1 MRVVLD
7 TNVLVDALADDLS
20 PQARLLQAVQ
30 QGDLT
35 AVVTLAVKREYVNI
49 LRRLTTPEE
58 QTKLGAFLN
67 KTALRQP
74 ARVPDLVIDD
84 PDDKKFVEAAV
95 GGEADLL
102 VTNDRHLLDIGAFR
116 SLAILTPA
124 EAWRRWQAEHVGDEE
139 WQTWARGLGLIVCLA
154 FAIAPAY
161 GMSVEAASQS
171 DLRESE
177 QAIEAL
183 TEQITQ
189 LRNKKDDAEHQA
201 DIIQRQMAAL
211 TQRLAKAK
219 LEMQQTQQLVQSVQ
233 DKKKQTEDSIAAA
246 EVSINAK
253 KSQLRRLIRLLY
265 SKEQSSLIDVLLSAH
280 NLSAFL
286 AEQAAISSLQDH
298 SLLLMQDVQEEAE
311 TLRAHEA
318 DLAEQQEELESSSR
332 ILRAQQDTLD
342 AQKKE
347 QTKFLTATREEQAR
361 FEQKIIEAKA
371 ARAEIEAGL
380 FALKSSGVR
389 LSFSSAQDMAQHASN
404 LTGVRPSLLLAVLK
418 IESGLGANIGSGTF
432 PDDMQPASRPAFLRL
447 AQGLGREPSAMPISR
462 AVSYGWGGAMGPAQI
477 MPATWEGISPQLS
490 ALLKKTVPDPYDLSD
505 AFIATALILSNKGA
519 ATPASEREAVGRYL
533 AGPNWQNFPWYIDR
547 VFAVAEEYAKEGMS

>member
-7 TNVLVDALADDLS
+7 TNVLVDALADDFS

-35 AVVTLAVKREYVNI
+35 AVVTPAVKREYVHI
-49 LRRLTTPEE
+49 LRRLGSPAE
-58 QTKLGAFLN
+58 QTKLGAFLD
-67 KTALRQP
+67 KTTLRQP

-84 PDDKKFVEAAV
+84 SDDKKFVEAAV

-102 VTNDRHLLDIGAFR
+102 VTNDRHLLDIGSLR
-116 SLAILTPA
+116 QLAILTPA
-124 EAWRRWQAEHVGDEE
+124 EAWRRWQDEHVGDEE
-139 WQTWARGLGLIVCLA
+139 WQAWARGLGLIVCVAVVITPATSLA
-154 FAIAPAY
+154 KA
-161 GMSVEAASQS
+161 EAALP
-171 DLRESE
+171 DLRAGE

-183 TEQITQ
+183 TDQIAKLQ
-189 LRNKKDDAEHQA
+189 NKKDTAEHQA
-201 DIIQRQMAAL
+201 DIIERQMAAL
-211 TQRLAKAK
+211 TQRLAQAE
-219 LEMQQTQQLVQSVQ
+219 LEMQQTQQFMNSVQ
-233 DKKKQTEDSIAAA
+233 QKKQQTEEAIAAA

-280 NLSAFL
+280 NLSEFL
-286 AEQAAISSLQDH
+286 TEQAAISSLQNQ
-298 SLLLMQDVQEEAE
+298 SLLLMQNVQEEAA
-311 TLRAHEA
+311 TLRTRQA
-318 DLAEQQEELESSSR
+318 DLAEQQDELESTSR
-332 ILRAQQDTLD
+332 ILRAQQNTLD
-342 AQKKE
+342 AHKKE
-347 QTKFLTATREEQAR
+347 QTKFLVATREEQAR

-380 FALKSSGVR
+380 FALKNSGVR
-389 LSFSSAQDMAQHASN
+389 LSFSSAQAMAQHASN

-432 PDDMQPASRPAFLRL
+432 PDDMQPASRAAFLRL
-447 AQGLGREPSAMPISR
+447 AQGLSREPSAMPISR

-477 MPATWEGISPQLS
+477 MPATWETISPRLS
-490 ALLKKTVPDPYDLSD
+490 VLLKKIVPDPYELSD
-505 AFIATALILSNKGA
+505 AFVATALILSDKGA
-519 ATPASEREAVGRYL
+519 ATATTEREAIGRYL